1 MAKVNWTEEAV
12 RWLQEIRDYI
22 AQDNP
27 DAAFRVVRGIYDKVQ
42 SLRRFPEIGYLYT
55 ARGDH
60 NVRVLLHGHYRIAY
74 VVKPGGQI
82 DILGIFHNALDID
95 RYL

>member
-1 MAKVNWTEEAV
+1 MKSLRRVEA
-12 RWLQEIRDYI
+12 IDASCASGCSI
-22 AQDNP
+22 GDNP

-42 SLRRFPEIGYLYT
+42 SLRQFPEIGYLYA
-55 ARGDH
+55 ARADH

-74 VVKPGGQI
+74 VIKPGGQI
-82 DILGIFHNALDID
+82 DILGIFHDALDID

>member
-27 DAAFRVVRGIYDKVQ
+27 NAAFRVVREFTTRSSRSGSFLK
-42 SLRRFPEIGYLYT
+42 S
-55 ARGDH
+55 
-60 NVRVLLHGHYRIAY
+60 
-74 VVKPGGQI
+74 
-82 DILGIFHNALDID
+82 GIFTQQGAITMCVSCCMVITES
-95 RYL
+95 RT

>member
-27 DAAFRVVRGIYDKVQ
+27 DAA
-42 SLRRFPEIGYLYT
+42 
-55 ARGDH
+55 
-60 NVRVLLHGHYRIAY
+60 
-74 VVKPGGQI
+74 GGQI
-82 DILGIFHNALDID
+82 DILGIFHDALDID